1 MINLK
6 SSAEIGMMR
15 KSGQVLKDLLLY
27 LEEKVR
33 PGISTKKLDE
43 FAYDYIKRHGG
54 TPSFLGYG
62 GFPASICASVDE
74 VVVHGIPG
82 HKRLEEGMIIGIDAG
97 VILNGWQSD
106 AARTF
111 FVGDVSDEK
120 KKLVEVTRESFFEGV
135 KHFVEGGRLGDISQA
150 IQDYNESRGYGVV
163 RDLVGHGIG
172 RKMHEDPAVPNFGV
186 AGHGIRLQKGLVL
199 AIEPMVNAGTWRVK
213 TLDDG
218 WTCVTQDGKP
228 SAHYEN
234 TVALT
239 ENGTEILTL

>member
-1 MINLK
+1 M
-6 SSAEIGMMR
+6 
-15 KSGQVLKDLLLY
+15 
-27 LEEKVR
+27 
-33 PGISTKKLDE
+33 
-43 FAYDYIKRHGG
+43 
-54 TPSFLGYG
+54 
-62 GFPASICASVDE
+62 
-74 VVVHGIPG
+74 
-82 HKRLEEGMIIGIDAG
+82 
-97 VILNGWQSD
+97 
-106 AARTF
+106 
-111 FVGDVSDEK
+111 
-120 KKLVEVTRESFFEGV
+120 
-135 KHFVEGGRLGDISQA
+135 
-150 IQDYNESRGYGVV
+150 V

>member
-15 KSGQVLKDLLLY
+15 KSGLVLRDLLLY
-27 LEEKVR
+27 LEEKIR

-43 FAYDYIKRHGG
+43 FAYDYIK
-54 TPSFLGYG
+54 
-62 GFPASICASVDE
+62 SVDE
-74 VVVHGIPG
+74 AVVHGIPG
-82 HKRLEEGMIIGIDAG
+82 HKRLEEGMIVGIDAG

-111 FVGDVSDEK
+111 PVGEVSEEK
-120 KKLVEVTRESFFEGV
+120 RRLMDVTRESFFEGV
-135 KHFVEGGRLGDISQA
+135 KHFKEGGRLGDISAA
-150 IQDYNESRGYGVV
+150 IQEYNESRGYGVV

-172 RKMHEDPAVPNFGV
+172 RKMHEDPAVPNFGT
-186 AGHGIRLQKGLVL
+186 AGHGVKLQRGLVL
-199 AIEPMVNAGTWRVK
+199 AIEPMVNMGTWKVI
-213 TLDDG
+213 TLDDE
-218 WTCVTQDGKP
+218 WTCVTADGKP

-239 ENGTEILTL
+239 ENGAEILTL

>member
-15 KSGQVLKDLLLY
+15 KSGLVLRDLLLY
-27 LEEKVR
+27 LEEKIR
-33 PGISTKKLDE
+33 PGVSTKKLDE

-62 GFPASICASVDE
+62 GFPASICTSV
-74 VVVHGIPG
+74 
-82 HKRLEEGMIIGIDAG
+82 RLEEGMIVGIDAG

-111 FVGDVSDEK
+111 PVGEVSEEK
-120 KKLVEVTRESFFEGV
+120 RRLMDVTRESFFEGV
-135 KHFVEGGRLGDISQA
+135 KHFKEGGRLGDISAA
-150 IQDYNESRGYGVV
+150 IQEYNESRGYGVV

-172 RKMHEDPAVPNFGV
+172 RKMHEDPAVPNFGT
-186 AGHGIRLQKGLVL
+186 AGHGVKLQRGLVL
-199 AIEPMVNAGTWRVK
+199 AIEPMVNMGTWKVI
-213 TLDDG
+213 TLDDE
-218 WTCVTQDGKP
+218 WTCVTADGKP

-239 ENGTEILTL
+239 ENGAEILTL